1 MNQRVNSAVA
11 PSQEHAAEATAEAR
25 PRIDPFL
32 MSVLASRFEAI
43 IREMTNTVMK
53 ASRSAV
59 IKNARD
65 MSCGLLTY
73 DHRLVSVEEGIPIH
87 ITALDLTTKPITE
100 FFDDIKEGDAY
111 LNNCPYTG
119 GTH

>member
-1 MNQRVNSAVA
+1 MMAKSENPQ
-11 PSQEHAAEATAEAR
+11 
-25 PRIDPFL
+25 RIDPFL

-65 MSCGLLTY
+65 MSCG
-73 DHRLVSVEEGIPIH
+73 S
-87 ITALDLTTKPITE
+87 
-100 FFDDIKEGDAY
+100 
-111 LNNCPYTG
+111 
-119 GTH
+119 